1 MKLIFR
7 ILVLSFILTSCSKS
21 VYYYQLVELESENM
35 KEVEGQVIS
44 SNDEIEVMFNIWGD
58 GGNTT
63 FEITNK
69 TNKTIYIKHDE
80 CFLIKNGRI
89 TDYYDNAEYSSSSSN
104 TRGSSSKRS
113 NIYNSNSN
121 TTLQEYTPLNAIASV
136 LSSESTNESTRTKSV
151 ITSDKVTLPLPPNSN
166 RVIYGYSLQNNRY
179 WDCDVDPI
187 PNKKNSNKEN
197 GLSFNKDNTP
207 LSFRILITY
216 SFDDDFDNKKTFESS
231 AFLKH
236 FSNWHV
242 DKFFNE
248 ENYRQCEDDRYEE
261 YRKVLIDHS
270 PLMYYVKYR
279 RPVSGH

>member
-1 MKLIFR
+1 MKLIFK
-7 ILVLSFILTSCSKS
+7 IIVLSFILTSCSQS

-44 SNDEIEVMFNIWGD
+44 SNDEIEVVFNMWGD

-104 TRGSSSKRS
+104 TRSSSAKRS

-121 TTLQEYTPLNAIASV
+121 TTPLNAIGSV
-136 LSSESTNESTRTKSV
+136 LSRESTNELTRTKSV
-151 ITSDKVTLPLPPNSN
+151 TTSDKVTLPLPPNSH

-179 WDCDVDPI
+179 WDCDVDPT
-187 PNKKNSNKEN
+187 PKKKNSNKEN
-197 GLSFNKDNTP
+197 GLTFNKDNTP
-207 LSFRILITY
+207 LNIRVLITY
-216 SFDDDFDNKKTFESS
+216 SFDDKFENKKTFESS

-236 FSNWHV
+236 FSNWHA
-242 DKFFNE
+242 DKFFNGE
-248 ENYRQCEDDRYEE
+248 FYKLCENDLNQE
-261 YRKVLIDHS
+261 YRKVPVDHT
-270 PLMYYVKYR
+270 PLGYYVKYL
-279 RPVSGH
+279 RPVSKY

>member
-89 TDYYDNAEYSSSSSN
+89 TDYYDNAEYSSASSN
-104 TRGSSSKRS
+104 TTGSSSKRS
-113 NIYNSNSN
+113 NLYNSNSN
-121 TTLQEYTPLNAIASV
+121 TTLQQYTPVNAIASV
-136 LSSESTNESTRTKSV
+136 LSRESTNESTRTKSV
-151 ITSDKVTLPLPPNSN
+151 SRSDKITLPLPPNSN

-179 WDCDVDPI
+179 WDCDVNPT
-187 PNKKNSNKEN
+187 PNKKNSNREN

-236 FSNWHV
+236 FSNWHA

-248 ENYRQCEDDRYEE
+248 GNYRQCEDDTYEE
-261 YRKVLIDHS
+261 YRKVPIDHS

-279 RPVSGH
+279 RPLGGH